1 MWTARCLV
9 DLLGSTSVEQM
20 FVGWDEIYI
29 QNEIHNEKSLKGHCT
44 ITWGRTKLSNKR
56 LD

>member
-9 DLLGSTSVEQM
+9 DLLGSTSVGQM